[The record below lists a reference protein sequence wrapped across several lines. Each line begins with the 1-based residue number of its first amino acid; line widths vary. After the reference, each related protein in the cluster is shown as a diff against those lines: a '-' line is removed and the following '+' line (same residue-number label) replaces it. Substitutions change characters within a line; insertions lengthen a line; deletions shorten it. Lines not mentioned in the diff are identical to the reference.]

1 VERDPNGL
9 IPIDGM
15 LKLLKEV
22 PKITLTVYDRVLK
35 THLEKRRKLLQDEHE
50 EEYKVEC
57 RNFYGQS

>member
-1 VERDPNGL
+1 L